1 MNETRDTNETAATGN
16 KDGELD
22 PREAAT
28 LLQQTTRRARR
39 KFNPNPPLLSLL
51 RAIVVLGAYGAVWL
65 SVRGQHPYKG
75 PTGWALAI
83 LYALVIIVIIA
94 SVGFLKR
101 ATTGVKGP
109 SRMRPAEST
118 VLAAAWILVYVFQ
131 GALDAAGASHA
142 IVYGIYPA
150 AAPLIILGLVGAA
163 LAQARADW
171 PIFSGT
177 LTLAVIA
184 SVAAFFGP
192 AGVWLVAGIAL
203 AAAFV
208 VHATA
213 TAWRERA

>member
-1 MNETRDTNETAATGN
+1 MNETRDTDESAATGN
-16 KDGELD
+16 EDGGLD

-83 LYALVIIVIIA
+83 LYGLVIIVIIT

-109 SRMRPAEST
+109 SRARPTEIT
-118 VLAAAWILVYVFQ
+118 VLAAAWILVYVFM
-131 GALDAAGASHA
+131 GALEHAGASHA

-150 AAPLIILGLVGAA
+150 TAPLIIVGVAGA
-163 LAQARADW
+163 GLAQARADW
-171 PIFSGT
+171 PMFGGT
-177 LTLAVIA
+177 LTVAVIA
-184 SVAAFFGP
+184 TIAAYFGP
-192 AGVWLVAGIAL
+192 AGAWLVAGIGL
-203 AAAFV
+203 AAALL
-208 VHATA
+208 VHAGM
-213 TAWRERA
+213 TAWRQRA

>member
-16 KDGELD
+16 EDGELD

-28 LLQQTTRRARR
+28 LLRQTTRRARR

-171 PIFSGT
+171 PIFSGA
-177 LTLAVIA
+177 LTVAVIA

>member
-16 KDGELD
+16 EDGELD

-28 LLQQTTRRARR
+28 LLRQTTRRARR

-75 PTGWALAI
+75 PAGWALAI

-177 LTLAVIA
+177 LTVAVIA

-208 VHATA
+208 VHAAA

>member
-1 MNETRDTNETAATGN
+1 MNETRDTNETAATGHE
-16 KDGELD
+16 DGELD

-83 LYALVIIVIIA
+83 LYGLVIIVIIA
-94 SVGFLKR
+94 SVSFLKR

-118 VLAAAWILVYVFQ
+118 VLAAAWFMCSR
-131 GALDAAGASHA
+131 GRWMPPAPATRSSTASTRPP
-142 IVYGIYPA
+142 G
-150 AAPLIILGLVGAA
+150 
-163 LAQARADW
+163 R
-171 PIFSGT
+171 
-177 LTLAVIA
+177 
-184 SVAAFFGP
+184 
-192 AGVWLVAGIAL
+192 
-203 AAAFV
+203 
-208 VHATA
+208 
-213 TAWRERA
+213 

>member
-16 KDGELD
+16 EDGELD

-28 LLQQTTRRARR
+28 LLRQTTRRARR

-75 PTGWALAI
+75 PAGWPLAI

-171 PIFSGT
+171 PIFSGA
-177 LTLAVIA
+177 LTVAVIA
-184 SVAAFFGP
+184 SIAAFFGP

-208 VHATA
+208 VHAAA